1 MSIECFLVFF
11 FIMSDIAPHSSDL
24 TQQLNQVLEYYF
36 SEHYRE
42 KCYLG
47 LVFQQGKRKMVQIN
61 VPAHDLPTLL
71 QAKPSTGND
80 PDSGKNRPEVQG
92 HTEEVKEYIL
102 KRIKQDKPW
111 ILGTLTANID
121 PEKIKLIDLARGL
134 CLVIIGRGIKLDITD
149 GQHRKR
155 AIHELITNS
164 EGELIGD
171 NDFPITLVLEGDFRQ
186 CQTDFRDMAQ
196 TRPLDKSLLL
206 SFGEFEGRVG
216 ITKNLLYQVSMFDG
230 KTEAIKDQTSLKKKL
245 IYTFNYV
252 AKLVSLAFDNDI
264 SSDLTEISVEESS
277 EALSKCLN
285 QFFHECSQTREIA
298 ENSTDKLTVD
308 QLTQF
313 QTSCILGRSVGLEI
327 LGYLLHDI
335 YDENNNSF
343 DSAKISLLAGLD
355 WATGSDLWSG
365 NVVKIDPNPKK
376 PANPYRISASM
387 NMVKLA
393 VYNVKNRLGWVEK
406 STSSMLDFQ

>member
-1 MSIECFLVFF
+1 
-11 FIMSDIAPHSSDL
+11 
-24 TQQLNQVLEYYF
+24 
-36 SEHYRE
+36 
-42 KCYLG
+42 
-47 LVFQQGKRKMVQIN
+47 
-61 VPAHDLPTLL
+61 
-71 QAKPSTGND
+71 
-80 PDSGKNRPEVQG
+80 
-92 HTEEVKEYIL
+92 
-102 KRIKQDKPW
+102 
-111 ILGTLTANID
+111 
-121 PEKIKLIDLARGL
+121 
-134 CLVIIGRGIKLDITD
+134 
-149 GQHRKR
+149 
-155 AIHELITNS
+155 
-164 EGELIGD
+164 
-171 NDFPITLVLEGDFRQ
+171 
-186 CQTDFRDMAQ
+186 MAQ

-327 LGYLLHDI
+327 LGYLLYDI

-365 NVVKIDPNPKK
+365 NVVRIDPNPKK
-376 PANPYRISASM
+376 PANPYRISATM

>member
-1 MSIECFLVFF
+1 MIIECFLVFF
-11 FIMSDIAPHSSDL
+11 SIMSDIAAHSSDL

-111 ILGTLTANID
+111 ILGTLTANVD

-134 CLVIIGRGIKLDITD
+134 CLVVIGRGIKLDITD

-186 CQTDFRDMAQ
+186 CQTDF
-196 TRPLDKSLLL
+196 T
-206 SFGEFEGRVG
+206 
-216 ITKNLLYQVSMFDG
+216 
-230 KTEAIKDQTSLKKKL
+230 
-245 IYTFNYV
+245 
-252 AKLVSLAFDNDI
+252 FDNDI

-277 EALSKCLN
+277 EVLSKCLN